1 MEEPRTTLR
10 RSNPLPIVLVVLA
23 AAGALAFF
31 GWRFWRRSRPPEA
44 PAASA
49 PAGPAAPAAPPEGEP
64 PGEAVDPATAD
75 ALVAAVS
82 QHELYRRALAEGDLV
97 ARAALVVDN
106 LREGVSPRRPLAFL
120 APAKPFAVVERD
132 GRSVIAPAAY
142 ARYDA
147 FADAVAS
154 VDAERLARAY
164 RAIRAPLA
172 AAYRALGHP
181 DARLD
186 AAVARG
192 LERIEGVA
200 LADGDVA
207 VRDEEGVWVFE
218 DGRLEALP
226 EVEKHLLRMGPRNG
240 RILQAKARELRAAL
254 ALPRQGGA
262 RAAP

>member
-1 MEEPRTTLR
+1 MDEPRTTLR
-10 RSNPLPIVLVVLA
+10 RSNPLPIVLVVLVA
-23 AAGALAFF
+23 AAALAFF
-31 GWRFWRRSRPPEA
+31 GWRFWQRSRAPEV

-49 PAGPAAPAAPPEGEP
+49 PAGPAAPAAPAEAEP

-82 QHELYRRALAEGDLV
+82 PHELYRRAVAEGDLV

-106 LREGVSPRRPLAFL
+106 LREGASPRRPLAFL
-120 APAKPFAVVERD
+120 APAKPFTVLERD
-132 GRSVIAPAAY
+132 GRTVIAPASY

-154 VDAERLARAY
+154 VDAEKLARAY
-164 RAIRAPLA
+164 RAIRGPLA

-192 LERIEGVA
+192 LERIEAVA
-200 LADGDVA
+200 IPEGDVA
-207 VRDEEGVWVFE
+207 VRDEEGVYVFE

-240 RILQAKARELRAAL
+240 RVLQAKARELRAAL
-254 ALPRQGGA
+254 ALPPSGA
-262 RAAP
+262 RPAP